1 MSLIKLEEFKIEQ
14 LPELKGKKEEVQ
26 KKLQEFPLVAEI
38 IDTKSYEDA
47 KKSRTGVKTL
57 RTGLQKE
64 SKMVLSKIKEH
75 VLNKVSKAYDDITNE
90 VIEEE
95 KKRQDPIDVYEAEIE
110 RKRQEKAEQERIR
123 IEGIKNSIDDWYA
136 SWIDRVSMLTHN
148 KIQEVEEYI
157 AESIANFDVSA
168 LEEFDV
174 LFEDKVDLL
183 KTAFKSKADE
193 LKKEQEIIENKRV
206 LDIKTTISN
215 WYEKKSNI
223 IDGANE
229 LGVLEK
235 EFLLFIDEEGIPC
248 AEFQA
253 EFAEKRANL
262 VSRFE
267 SKIMAIKTELKQ
279 KAEQEEIRL
288 KNERILDKQK
298 ELRIKEVGDLHTY
311 FNNFESIREMDDE
324 EYEDE
329 LLKAKQNKQEADEIE
344 AEKQKIKLQEKRIQ
358 ILIESGF
365 SFDGNYYFVSD
376 FKRLDRETISNFSD
390 YKFEELVNVGKN
402 ELLRLKE
409 EKEHQEAKKRQS
421 DACAFL
427 LENGFEESMDHGG
440 AFWLQE
446 DVKIKSAETLVASYI
461 KSKLYFPND
470 ESLEDFKQKVLLNV
484 ETKNQRAIKNKI
496 TDTENTIMEV
506 DFEDV
511 NNIEVIGETQVE
523 EGYVKVPYSM
533 FKSFPCDSTLGAEVR
548 KLYFQQ
554 IKE

>member
-1 MSLIKLEEFKIEQ
+1 MSQLIKLEEFTTEQ

-38 IDTKSYEDA
+38 VDTKSYEEA

-95 KKRQDPIDVYEAEIE
+95 KKRQDPIDVYEAELE
-110 RKRQEKAEQERIR
+110 RKRQEKAEQERLR
-123 IEGIKNSIDDWYA
+123 IEAIKNSIDDWYA
-136 SWIDRVSMLTHN
+136 SWIDRVSMLTYN

-183 KTAFKSKADE
+183 KTAFKSKSDE

-206 LDIKTTISN
+206 LEIKTTISN

-223 IDGANE
+223 IDGTND

-235 EFLLFIDEEGIPC
+235 DFLLFIDEEGIPC
-248 AEFQA
+248 AEFQP

-267 SKIMAIKTELKQ
+267 NKIMAIKTELKQ

-298 ELRIKEVGDLHTY
+298 ELRIKEVGELHTY
-311 FNNFESIREMDDE
+311 FNNFEFIREMDDL

-329 LLKAKQNKQEADEIE
+329 LLKAKQNKQEADELEAKEKERQVKELEIE
-344 AEKQKIKLQEKRIQ
+344 RAVTLEPYKEFLPKDYSLN
-358 ILIESGF
+358 LG
-365 SFDGNYYFVSD
+365 
-376 FKRLDRETISNFSD
+376 TISQEHFD
-390 YKFEELVNVGKN
+390 HLYTEVLGK
-402 ELLRLKE
+402 KE
-409 EKEHQEAKKRQS
+409 YKEHQEAKKRQS
-421 DACAFL
+421 DACEFMV
-427 LENGFEESMDHGG
+427 ENGFTEAKDQEKTVFYLHEEGREFS
-440 AFWLQE
+440 
-446 DVKIKSAETLVASYI
+446 KETLVSFYE
-461 KSKLYFPND
+461 KPKLYFSTD
-470 ESLEDFKQKVLLNV
+470 ESLEDFKQKVLLDV
-484 ETKNQRAIKNKI
+484 ETKNQRAIKN
-496 TDTENTIMEV
+496 TIMEV
-506 DFEDV
+506 DFEDI
-511 NNIEVIGETQVE
+511 NDIEVIGETQVE
-523 EGYVKVPYSM
+523 EGFVKVPYSI
-533 FKSFPCDSTLGAEVR
+533 FKAFPCDSTLGAEAR

-554 IKE
+554 IQK